1 MALFDSDN
9 AERRPVCGASEHE
22 VIEEFI
28 AVDRNVLRRFGPDPG
43 VRWFDF
49 GRAGTGR
56 PPPDQVS
63 IRSR

>member
-28 AVDRNVLRRFGPDPG
+28 AVDRDAPPQLRP
-43 VRWFDF
+43 
-49 GRAGTGR
+49 
-56 PPPDQVS
+56 
-63 IRSR
+63 